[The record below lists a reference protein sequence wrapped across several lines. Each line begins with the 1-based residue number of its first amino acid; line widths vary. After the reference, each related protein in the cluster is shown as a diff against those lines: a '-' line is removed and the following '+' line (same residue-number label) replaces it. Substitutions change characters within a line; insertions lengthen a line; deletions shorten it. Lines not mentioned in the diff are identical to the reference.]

1 METWPAPTRSGG
13 ALRRLSYI
21 TSRKPAVPVALR
33 GDSGVQRG
41 VLGLRKKTPEPT
53 VDSGVAN
60 DDSPSPVDPLRDIAT
75 AANAGD
81 QRAVRTLVLRMRVAT
96 AQIVRNVLGHTHPA
110 LDDVIQEAT
119 IAQVRSLKNFRGES
133 TVAHF
138 VNSVTLRVALST
150 RRRINARRQLLE
162 SAALELWPDVD
173 PETPLSIAL
182 DKCRRE
188 AIRRILREL
197 PPKLADVLILHTVV
211 GYSSAELARMRQV
224 TESTIRSQL
233 RVAKKEFRRLMRR
246 ERRTGAIA

>member
-21 TSRKPAVPVALR
+21 TSRKPAVPLALR
-33 GDSGVQRG
+33 GEPGAQRD
-41 VLGLRKKTPEPT
+41 VVGLREKTGESPQGADT
-53 VDSGVAN
+53 TNGDSAGQA
-60 DDSPSPVDPLRDIAT
+60 DPLRDIA
-75 AANAGD
+75 AAAKAGD
-81 QRAVRTLVLRMRVAT
+81 ERAVRTLILRMRIAT
-96 AQIVRNVLGHTHPA
+96 AQIVRNVLGHTHSA
-110 LDDVIQEAT
+110 VDDVIQEAT
-119 IAQVRSLKNFRGES
+119 IAQLRSLKNFRGES

-138 VNSVTLRVALST
+138 INSVTLRVALST

-173 PETPLSIAL
+173 PETPLSIAI
-182 DKCRRE
+182 DRRRRD
-188 AIRRILREL
+188 AIRRILRDL
-197 PPKLADVLILHTVV
+197 PPKLAEVLTLHTVV

-246 ERRTGAIA
+246 ERRIGAVA

>member
-1 METWPAPTRSGG
+1 METWSAPTRSGG

-33 GDSGVQRG
+33 GEPGILRG
-41 VLGLRKKTPEPT
+41 VLGLRKDTGESRAEGGGASDDTPC
-53 VDSGVAN
+53 
-60 DDSPSPVDPLRDIAT
+60 PVDPLRDIA
-75 AANAGD
+75 AAAKAGD
-81 QRAVRTLVLRMRVAT
+81 ERAVRTLILRMRVAT

-110 LDDVIQEAT
+110 VDDVIQEST

-162 SAALELWPDVD
+162 NAVFELWPDVD

-182 DKCRRE
+182 DNCRRE

-197 PPKLADVLILHTVV
+197 SPKLAEVLILHTVV